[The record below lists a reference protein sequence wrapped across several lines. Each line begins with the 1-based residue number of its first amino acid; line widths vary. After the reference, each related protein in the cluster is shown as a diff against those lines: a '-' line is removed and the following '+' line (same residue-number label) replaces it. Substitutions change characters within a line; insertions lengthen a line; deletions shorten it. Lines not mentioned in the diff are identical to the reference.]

1 MKKATITL
9 FTVLFCSLLLLF
21 SCGSDTKSTI
31 SAEEEKQVIQKIDS
45 ISVEL
50 DKKSTK
56 VEEKTLKMKDE
67 VDKLL
72 DGI

>member
-1 MKKATITL
+1 MKRSIIVFQAILLCSFL
-9 FTVLFCSLLLLF
+9 FLF
-21 SCGSDTKSTI
+21 SCASDSKSGVTVQ
-31 SAEEEKQVIQKIDS
+31 EEKKVIQKIDS
-45 ISVEL
+45 ISTEL

-56 VEEKTLKMKDE
+56 VKENTKKMKDE